1 MFAAFLPLGGDVP
14 GEAQQVLLALS
25 CPEIIGQCP
34 LMSCPSNDGIL
45 GTTQNFPVL
54 LGVRDGKGKG
64 YKTSA
69 MSGKRVTGLHEY
81 RQNATGRT
89 VQTLAYAK

>member
-1 MFAAFLPLGGDVP
+1 M
-14 GEAQQVLLALS
+14 LS

-34 LMSCPSNDGIL
+34 LMSCSSNEGIL
-45 GTTQNFPVL
+45 GTTQNLPVL
-54 LGVRDGKGKG
+54 PGVRGGKEKG

-69 MSGKRVTGLHEY
+69 MSGKLVTAVDEY
-81 RQNATGRT
+81 RQNAIGRS